1 MQHSHVSRL
10 SLTIQL
16 EKKGIHQ
23 KKSGGAGG
31 PVFHGAESGPGGDR
45 QSWGQWGEHV
55 HGVSERGEDG
65 KTSKGNDTISSR
77 TFPQFSMK
85 CDIIQKK

>member
-1 MQHSHVSRL
+1 MSKL

-16 EKKGIHQ
+16 EKKGIQQ
-23 KKSGGAGG
+23 KKSSGAGG

-45 QSWGQWGEHV
+45 QSWGQWGEQV

-65 KTSKGNDTISSR
+65 ETSKGNDTISCLS
-77 TFPQFSMK
+77 PQFSWNVTLFIK
-85 CDIIQKK
+85 SKL